1 MILLRRLRRAAAAVG
16 RRGAG
21 TTAVTVAA
29 VLTGMAAVAV
39 TGAGAAPPVA
49 VQGDPGVVRS
59 GGSVGDPVHDVAGPA
74 GVHRA
79 PGLPPGLEARPPS
92 AAVDSPFRHPP
103 PAVLEARRQRLLDS
117 LGTGVAV
124 VRSASTKDLEGAYPQ
139 ASDFRQHNDF
149 LYLTGLETPDSWLL
163 LAARP
168 DGGIA
173 RVLFVPE
180 REEDEERWTGPRPG
194 PEEASRISGVDNVRH
209 TAEFEEM
216 VRDGRLASVA
226 GEGVLYVPFTEE
238 ALRDDLVRRLATE
251 STSEVRNLEPL
262 LARLRL
268 VKDDHGVEMLRR
280 AIEITDRAQVAAMR
294 AAEPGTWEHE
304 IEAVVEY
311 EFRRA
316 GAERVGFPSIVG
328 SGPNSVILHYDDSR
342 RKTGEGDLVV
352 LDVGAEYSYY
362 TADVTRTF
370 PVSGRFTER
379 QRKLYELVLGA
390 QEAAIAAVE
399 PGATMADVSRAARS
413 HLRRHSDGL
422 CGEKSCDEFFLHG
435 VGHWLG
441 MDVHDVGSY
450 STPFR
455 PGMVLTVEPGV
466 YLADEELGIRIED
479 DVLVTEGGREVLST
493 APKTVEAVEE
503 AMRKEWRPSR

>member
-1 MILLRRLRRAAAAVG
+1 VISLLSLRRAAAAAGSGGATTAAVAMAALLAG
-16 RRGAG
+16 VGAG
-21 TTAVTVAA
+21 TVAGVDAA
-29 VLTGMAAVAV
+29 VPP
-39 TGAGAAPPVA
+39 AGG
-49 VQGDPGVVRS
+49 GDGPIRS
-59 GGSVGDPVHDVAGPA
+59 GGAVHDVAGPGAAHAAYVPLAVA
-74 GVHRA
+74 G
-79 PGLPPGLEARPPS
+79 RPPS
-92 AAVDSPFRHPP
+92 AAVDSPFRRPP

-117 LGTGVAV
+117 LGTGVAI
-124 VRSASTKDLEGAYPQ
+124 VRSASTRDLEAAYPQ
-139 ASDFRQHNDF
+139 ASDFRQNNDF
-149 LYLTGLETPDSWLL
+149 LYFTGLETPDSWLL

-168 DGGIA
+168 DGGTA

-180 REEDEERWTGPRPG
+180 RDEDEERWTGRRPG
-194 PEEASRISGVDNVRH
+194 PEEASRTSGIEDVRH

-216 VRDGRLASVA
+216 VRDGRLSSVA
-226 GEGVLYVPFTEE
+226 GDGALYVPFTEE

-251 STSEVRNLEPL
+251 STSPVRNLEPL

-268 VKDDHGVEMLRR
+268 VKDDHGVAMLRR

-294 AAEPGTWEHE
+294 ATEPGTWEHE

-342 RKTGEGDLVV
+342 RKTREGDLVV

-362 TADVTRTF
+362 TADITRTL

-379 QRKLYELVLGA
+379 QRELYELVLGA
-390 QEAAIAAVE
+390 QEAAIHAVK

-413 HLRRHSDGL
+413 HLRRHSGGL

-435 VGHWLG
+435 AGHWLG

-450 STPFR
+450 ATPFQ

-466 YLADEELGIRIED
+466 YLADEDLGIRIED
-479 DVLVTEGGREVLST
+479 DVLVTAEGHEVLST
-493 APKTVEAVEE
+493 VPKTVEEVEE